1 MLHNNTRKFLS
12 INALIVLATTMFCG
26 PSLADSSM
34 KGWMLIAPNGSNVLE
49 GSRFSLYNTDQ
60 AAFLRYKNRTGANL
74 GWSKN
79 PNDFMKFRRESPSAG
94 SSGGAEPLKCEET
107 IALYAEK
114 EWLIYEKQTFG
125 INISTRS
132 KIKQNESF
140 QWKFT
145 NCGASGSTINL
156 NQPISLVNIRTGTAV
171 VGCERTVGVNLCW
184 AEDVATHSGKNY
196 RIEDLKSLYAAGK
209 IAAGVYNALLRR

>member
-1 MLHNNTRKFLS
+1 MLHINTNKFFS
-12 INALIVLATTMFCG
+12 INALIVLASTMFCS

-34 KGWMLIAPNGSNVLE
+34 KGWTIIGNGRNVLE
-49 GSRFSLYNTDQ
+49 GSKFSLYNTDRS
-60 AAFLRYKNRTGANL
+60 AFLRYKDRTGANL

-79 PNDFMKFRRESPSAG
+79 PNDFMKFQREV
-94 SSGGAEPLKCEET
+94 SSTEPLKCEET

-125 INISTRS
+125 INISTRT
-132 KIKQNESF
+132 KIKQPDSF

-145 NCGASGSTINL
+145 NCGASGSAISL
-156 NQPISLVNIRTGTAV
+156 NQPVSLVNIKTGTAV

-184 AEDVATHSGKNY
+184 AEDVATYKDKNY
-196 RIEDLKSLYAAGK
+196 RKGDLKALYEAGK
-209 IAAGVYNALLRR
+209 IVKGVYDLLRK